1 MVRWMKWTGQQAS
14 THDVGLY
21 MGDAACPPRAANG
34 ELENGDAPNG
44 DCAVWNGDWGM
55 NGDVGEYDGD
65 EGEYPVPGLMP
76 PIPAPMGDWP
86 NEYSWAADGVWPPV
100 W

>member
-1 MVRWMKWTGQQAS
+1 ME

-21 MGDAACPPRAANG
+21 MGDAACPPRAAKG

-44 DCAVWNGDWGM
+44 DWAVWNGDCGM

-65 EGEYPVPGLMP
+65 LQRKKKKIGLVGMGQVSVAPDEMLTDEGE
-76 PIPAPMGDWP
+76 
-86 NEYSWAADGVWPPV
+86 
-100 W
+100 